1 MCLPDLEAL
10 VIKKGAKQD
19 LRLPVLLILGA
30 IILGCSWF
38 SPEPKHQA
46 SAYYLVPAALDL
58 QEGGAELLRL
68 PQDQAHQ
75 VGQGELPAGALA
87 ITSDLPCG
95 TVPPE
100 LTALF
105 NLPLPINQA
114 DQESLILLPGIGPK
128 LADRIIAFRDDQGPI
143 TGPEDFI
150 RIKGIGPKLTARL
163 APRLCFAFT
172 EAEI

>member
-1 MCLPDLEAL
+1 MAEEQ
-10 VIKKGAKQD
+10 AKQD
-19 LRLPVLLILGA
+19 ARIPVLLIIGL
-30 IILGCSWF
+30 IILGYSWF
-38 SPEPKHQA
+38 SPEFKRQA
-46 SAYYLVPAALDL
+46 SVYHLVPAASDL
-58 QEGGAELLRL
+58 QMGQAKLLRIS
-68 PQDQAHQ
+68 QDQADQ
-75 VGQGELPAGALA
+75 GQLPTGTLV
-87 ITSDLPCG
+87 ITPDLPCG

-114 DQESLILLPGIGPK
+114 DQESLMLLPRIGTK
-128 LADRIIAFRDDQGPI
+128 LSERIIAFRNAQGPI

-163 APRLCFAFT
+163 TPLLCFAFT